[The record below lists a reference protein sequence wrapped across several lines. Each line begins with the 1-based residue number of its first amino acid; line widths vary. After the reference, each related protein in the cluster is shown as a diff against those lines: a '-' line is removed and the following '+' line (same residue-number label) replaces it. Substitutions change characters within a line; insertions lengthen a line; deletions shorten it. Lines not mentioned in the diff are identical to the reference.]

1 MDKISHIKTNMR
13 ITAWADMIRK
23 RNESGQTISEWC
35 TNNGINLK
43 TFYYRQRKVR
53 EYICEHGTN
62 DNYDTGSLSSPLTTQ
77 HDIVPVG
84 VIPDNDIRQ
93 IRITTAKISVELPAS
108 IQPQLL
114 KAAIEGLKC

>member
-62 DNYDTGSLSSPLTTQ
+62 DNYDTGSLSVKKDLADVLPSVRSFNMYIYFPENRF
-77 HDIVPVG
+77 
-84 VIPDNDIRQ
+84 VI
-93 IRITTAKISVELPAS
+93 TLYSKTV
-108 IQPQLL
+108 
-114 KAAIEGLKC
+114 

>member
-13 ITAWADMIRK
+13 IKAWADMIRE

-35 TNNGINLK
+35 TNNGINRK

-53 EYICEHGTN
+53 EYICEHGMN
-62 DNYDTGSLSSPLTTQ
+62 DNYDAGSLSSPRTTQ
-77 HDIVPVG
+77 HDIVPMG
-84 VIPDNDIRQ
+84 AIPDNDSRQ
-93 IRITTAKISVELPAS
+93 IRITTANISVELPAS